1 MCFITIYDD
10 EMIIVASS
18 NSICDKNKDLQYMY
32 IILEQTI
39 FLLYSWSSDFN
50 KNIK

>member
-32 IILEQTI
+32 ILLEKTI
-39 FLLYSWSSDFN
+39 FLLYS
-50 KNIK
+50 